1 MYQSYLRGIERE
13 VMMKHLIYLSAALLV
28 CLLMAAAPSAEAASE
43 VYTNT
48 GTLASISL
56 DYETV
61 VVEVPVKD
69 RSMTVGGPLVES
81 AEVKRGGRPAALK
94 DFREGE
100 KVTVDWRYTESGH
113 RILGLHAP

>member
-13 VMMKHLIYLSAALLV
+13 VMVKHLIYLSAALLV

-61 VVEVPVKD
+61 VVEVPAANCPTSASANSSTSKPSMSSETGRM
-69 RSMTVGGPLVES
+69 RS
-81 AEVKRGGRPAALK
+81 
-94 DFREGE
+94 
-100 KVTVDWRYTESGH
+100 
-113 RILGLHAP
+113 